1 MYINIYL
8 LKENMY
14 SHTHMYLNTH
24 IDGPLHK
31 NDNDD
36 MMIIL
41 ASSHMA
47 EVYVSDKINY
57 I

>member
-36 MMIIL
+36 MI
-41 ASSHMA
+41 
-47 EVYVSDKINY
+47 
-57 I
+57 